1 MAEQDTAQGASAA
14 DGLLILLAAGGT
26 GGHLFPA
33 EALSHALQRRGVSVE
48 LVTDLR
54 AIEFTSGFPAAAVHA
69 VPAATPS
76 GRSVS
81 DKILAA
87 FAIVKGVFAARRL
100 IRQLH
105 PDVVVGFGGYPT
117 VPPLLAATLGRHA
130 TILHE
135 QNAVVGRANRFLSS
149 RVDVI
154 ATGFAQVG
162 GLSEAAKAKCV
173 HVGNPVRTAVTHA
186 AAAPYSP
193 PEANG
198 MLRILVFGG
207 SQGARIMADVVP
219 TAIQQLKPEE
229 QARLMIVQQAR
240 VEDNRR
246 VSSLYQSLGVRHE
259 VSHFFDNLPE
269 QMAAAHLVIARSG
282 ASTVAE
288 LGVIGR
294 PSILVPLPGALDQD
308 QMANAMTL
316 GRTGAAT
323 VIAQPEFTPKR
334 LAAELSKALSD
345 PAGLTKAAEAAKSA
359 AMPDAANRLAELVIA
374 TARRA

>member
-1 MAEQDTAQGASAA
+1 MAEQDQAETAPAGR
-14 DGLLILLAAGGT
+14 DLLVLLAAGGT

-76 GRSVS
+76 GRSFG
-81 DKILAA
+81 DKILAG
-87 FAIVKGVFAARRL
+87 FAIVKGVLAARRL
-100 IRQLH
+100 IKQLD

-117 VPPLLAATLGRHA
+117 VPPVLAATLGGHA

-135 QNAVVGRANRFLSS
+135 QNAVVGRANRFLSG

-162 GLSEAAKAKCV
+162 GLPEAAQAKCV
-173 HVGNPVRTAVTHA
+173 HVGNPVRTAVTYA
-186 AAAPYSP
+186 AAAPYRP
-193 PEANG
+193 PEADG

-219 TAIQQLKPEE
+219 TAIEQLNPEE
-229 QARLMIVQQAR
+229 QARLMVVQQAR
-240 VEDNRR
+240 VEDNKR
-246 VSSLYQSLGVRHE
+246 VTSLYQRLGVRHE

-269 QMAAAHLVIARSG
+269 QMAASQLVIARSG

-288 LGVIGR
+288 LSVIGR

-308 QMANAMTL
+308 QMANARTL
-316 GRTGAAT
+316 EKTGAAT

-334 LAAELSKALSD
+334 LAAELSRALAD
-345 PAGLTKAAEAAKSA
+345 PASLTKAAEAAKSA
-359 AMPDAANRLAELVIA
+359 AIPDAASRLADLVIA